1 MTRKL
6 IVAAYLAAILLA
18 CTARTTTKR
27 VIKQAYK
34 SAKTSETLKQPAVYL
49 PTDSLLPTAIHK
61 EIKNRRRKLNQQEI
75 ILAIARK
82 FIGTPY
88 VANTL
93 EKNKDEKLVVNL
105 RGMDC
110 TTYLET
116 VLALARCVMLH
127 QYTFQD
133 YLTTLRRLRYRQG
146 RISYI
151 NRLHYYQWWLDDNR
165 QMGLVTQIES
175 PNPPFTAV
183 QTIKINYMSQNSQL
197 YTMLKGQPERIRA
210 IRQLENAS
218 AGLRERYIP
227 TDELS
232 DTPLLRSTIHN
243 GDIIALVTTKPNL
256 DTTHLGLAVW
266 HADGLHLLNASS
278 LRRNGRQVLEPRETL
293 QAYLHA
299 HPSNPGIRVARLTE
313 PN

>member
-27 VIKQAYK
+27 VIKQANK

-49 PTDSLLPTAIHK
+49 PTDSLLATAILK
-61 EIKNRRRKLNQQEI
+61 EMKSRRRKLNQQEI

-116 VLALARCVMLH
+116 VLALSRTILPHSDVYAIGKEEYPTSTD
-127 QYTFQD
+127 YTTINGGS
-133 YLTTLRRLRYRQG
+133 TT
-146 RISYI
+146 
-151 NRLHYYQWWLDDNR
+151 
-165 QMGLVTQIES
+165 
-175 PNPPFTAV
+175 
-183 QTIKINYMSQNSQL
+183 
-197 YTMLKGQPERIRA
+197 
-210 IRQLENAS
+210 
-218 AGLRERYIP
+218 
-227 TDELS
+227 TDKW
-232 DTPLLRSTIHN
+232 
-243 GDIIALVTTKPNL
+243 V
-256 DTTHLGLAVW
+256 
-266 HADGLHLLNASS
+266 SS
-278 LRRNGRQVLEPRETL
+278 LK
-293 QAYLHA
+293 
-299 HPSNPGIRVARLTE
+299 SNLPIRHSQ
-313 PN
+313 PYKQSK